1 MKCIYCN
8 SEEKMTVSDIIPAA
22 LTGAKL
28 TRRFVCN
35 THNKFTNDNYER
47 DMIKQLAAYRN
58 FIGLTE
64 RDGDP
69 VRYYADLNIG
79 DRTFKRVRITDNASV
94 VSGDRIFRDTDSS
107 GKTIL
112 AGGRDNLLK
121 INGATENNVET
132 IDAKDFSIVI
142 RADLRELFISSQV
155 LHAIAKVCYEWHCYI
170 NDIDGFIEEKY
181 RDIVSYI
188 LSPEDEEAP
197 VELVV
202 DAFTWELSDR
212 VSRTGTN
219 MLFEY
224 NDYDGYTYVVFSLW
238 NTILY
243 KVKICES
250 DTRNEKE
257 TNFINTYL
265 FHVDGTQESA
275 MFGILGKAHVIS
287 ESPEEGLSRLCL
299 EIRDRLNKVGQR
311 DLSVDYINKHL
322 DTIIKMLPRYKNG
335 RLSIA
340 QLLDFEH
347 KDRVIPIYIIEQVF
361 NEKDKYQETQS
372 FTEIMVSILNCGET
386 YGVTEEKLKEIL
398 LRYSE
403 MDKDGTFVVMLESA
417 IEYFKNRFI
426 NNN

>member
-287 ESPEEGLSRLCL
+287 ESLEEGLSRLCL

-347 KDRVIPIYIIEQVF
+347 KDRVIPIYIIEQLF

>member
-1 MKCIYCN
+1 
-8 SEEKMTVSDIIPAA
+8 MTVSDIIPAA

-58 FIGLTE
+58 FIGLAE

-142 RADLRELFISSQV
+142 RVDLRELFISSQV

-188 LSPEDEEAP
+188 LSPEDEETP

-275 MFGILGKAHVIS
+275 MFEILGKAHVIS

-347 KDRVIPIYIIEQVF
+347 KDRVIPIYIIEKLF

>member
-94 VSGDRIFRDTDSS
+94 VSGDRVFRDTDSS

-347 KDRVIPIYIIEQVF
+347 KDRVIPIYIIEQLF

>member
-8 SEEKMTVSDIIPAA
+8 SEEDMTISDIIPAA

-155 LHAIAKVCYEWHCYI
+155 LHAIAKVCYEWHCYR

-202 DAFTWELSDR
+202 DAFAWELSDR

-322 DTIIKMLPRYKNG
+322 DTIIKMLSRYKNG

-347 KDRVIPIYIIEQVF
+347 KDRVIPIYIIEQLF

-426 NNN
+426 NND

>member
-47 DMIKQLAAYRN
+47 DIIKQLAAYRN

-155 LHAIAKVCYEWHCYI
+155 LHAIAKICYEWHCYI

-188 LSPEDEEAP
+188 LSQEDEEAP

-224 NDYDGYTYVVFSLW
+224 NDYDGYTYVVFS
-238 NTILY
+238 
-243 KVKICES
+243 
-250 DTRNEKE
+250 
-257 TNFINTYL
+257 
-265 FHVDGTQESA
+265 
-275 MFGILGKAHVIS
+275 
-287 ESPEEGLSRLCL
+287 
-299 EIRDRLNKVGQR
+299 
-311 DLSVDYINKHL
+311 
-322 DTIIKMLPRYKNG
+322 
-335 RLSIA
+335 
-340 QLLDFEH
+340 
-347 KDRVIPIYIIEQVF
+347 
-361 NEKDKYQETQS
+361 
-372 FTEIMVSILNCGET
+372 
-386 YGVTEEKLKEIL
+386 
-398 LRYSE
+398 
-403 MDKDGTFVVMLESA
+403 
-417 IEYFKNRFI
+417 
-426 NNN
+426 

>member
-8 SEEKMTVSDIIPAA
+8 SEEKITLSDIIPTA

-28 TRRFVCN
+28 TRRFVCD

-94 VSGDRIFRDTDSS
+94 VSGDRIFRDTDNS

-121 INGATENNVET
+121 INGATENNVKT

-142 RADLRELFISSQV
+142 RDDLRELFISSQV
-155 LHAIAKVCYEWHCYI
+155 LHAIAKICYEWHCYI

-181 RDIVSYI
+181 CDIVSYI

-224 NDYDGYTYVVFSLW
+224 DDYDGYTYVVFSLW

-243 KVKICES
+243 KVKICKS
-250 DTRNEKE
+250 DIKNEKE
-257 TNFINTYL
+257 TSLINIYL
-265 FHVDGTQESA
+265 FHVDGTQENSV
-275 MFGILGKAHVIS
+275 FGIVGKAHVIS
-287 ESPEEGLSRLCL
+287 ESPKEGLSRLCL

-340 QLLDFEH
+340 QLLDFEN
-347 KDRVIPIYIIEQVF
+347 KDRVIPIYIIEQLF

-426 NNN
+426 NND

>member
-8 SEEKMTVSDIIPAA
+8 SEEDMTISDIIPAA

-322 DTIIKMLPRYKNG
+322 DTIIKMLSRYKNG

-347 KDRVIPIYIIEQVF
+347 KDRVIPIYIIEQLF

-426 NNN
+426 NND

>member
-1 MKCIYCN
+1 VKCIYCN

-347 KDRVIPIYIIEQVF
+347 KDRVIPIYIIEQLF

>member
-1 MKCIYCN
+1 
-8 SEEKMTVSDIIPAA
+8 MTVSDIIPAA

-58 FIGLTE
+58 FIGLAE

-142 RADLRELFISSQV
+142 RVDLRELFISSQV

-188 LSPEDEEAP
+188 LSPEDEETP

-238 NTILY
+238 NIILY

-275 MFGILGKAHVIS
+275 MFEILGKAHVIS

-347 KDRVIPIYIIEQVF
+347 KDRVIPIYIIEKLF

>member
-47 DMIKQLAAYRN
+47 DMIKQFAAYRN

-112 AGGRDNLLK
+112 AGGRNNLLK

-155 LHAIAKVCYEWHCYI
+155 LHAIAKICYEWHCYI

-347 KDRVIPIYIIEQVF
+347 KDRVIPIYIIEQLF

-386 YGVTEEKLKEIL
+386 YGVTEEKQKEIL

-426 NNN
+426 NND

>member
-8 SEEKMTVSDIIPAA
+8 SEEKITLSDIIPTA

-28 TRRFVCN
+28 TRRFVCD

-94 VSGDRIFRDTDSS
+94 VSGDRIFRNTDSS

-121 INGATENNVET
+121 INGATENNVKT

-142 RADLRELFISSQV
+142 RDDLRELFISSQV
-155 LHAIAKVCYEWHCYI
+155 LHAIAKICYEWHCYI

-212 VSRTGTN
+212 VSRRGTN

-243 KVKICES
+243 KVKICKI

-287 ESPEEGLSRLCL
+287 ESPKEGLSRLCL

-340 QLLDFEH
+340 QLLDFENN
-347 KDRVIPIYIIEQVF
+347 DRVIPIYIIEQLF

-426 NNN
+426 NND

>member
-142 RADLRELFISSQV
+142 RDDLRELFISSQV

-347 KDRVIPIYIIEQVF
+347 KDRVIPIYIIEQLF